1 MNARSLIGPIL
12 LAALAFAGCK
22 KDPEPAAKPAGSEAA
37 SNVSTSSEVKR
48 PERSRPDLPVLP
60 RRRPDLQSQP
70 GDSGPPGMMADGER
84 PTREEMLARRDAR
97 RQEMLDMYDA
107 DQDGQLSDE
116 ERNLMHEARM
126 SGVVQRLDDDGDGRL
141 SRTELLEMRS
151 SARRPMPDFDTLD
164 TDKDGFISV
173 EELAVGRPARGPG
186 GPGGRAWRGGP
197 TDKAEGSRDRP

>member
-1 MNARSLIGPIL
+1 MNARSLIGPVL
-12 LAALAFAGCK
+12 LAALVFAGCK
-22 KDPEPAAKPAGSEAA
+22 KDPESAAKPAGSESA

-48 PERSRPDLPVLP
+48 PDRPRPDLPVLP
-60 RRRPDLQSQP
+60 RRRPDMQGQP

-107 DQDGQLSDE
+107 DHDGQLSDE
-116 ERNLMHEARM
+116 ERNMMHEARM
-126 SGVVQRLDDDGDGRL
+126 SGVVQKLDDDGDGRL
-141 SRTELLEMRS
+141 SRTELSEMRT

-186 GPGGRAWRGGP
+186 GPGGRGWRGGP
-197 TDKAEGSRDRP
+197 TDKAEGSRDQP

>member
-1 MNARSLIGPIL
+1 MNARSLIGPVL

-22 KDPEPAAKPAGSEAA
+22 KDPEPAKPAGSEAA
-37 SNVSTSSEVKR
+37 SNVSTSSPEVKR

-60 RRRPDLQSQP
+60 RRRPELQPGQQP
-70 GDSGPPGMMADGER
+70 GDVGPPGMMADGER

-97 RQEMLDMYDA
+97 RREMLEMYDA
-107 DQDGQLSDE
+107 DHDGQLSDE

-141 SRTELLEMRS
+141 SRTELSEMRT
-151 SARRPMPDFDTLD
+151 SARRPMPDFDALD

-173 EELAVGRPARGPG
+173 EELAAGRPARGPG
-186 GPGGRAWRGGP
+186 GPWAR
-197 TDKAEGSRDRP
+197 DKAEGSRDQP